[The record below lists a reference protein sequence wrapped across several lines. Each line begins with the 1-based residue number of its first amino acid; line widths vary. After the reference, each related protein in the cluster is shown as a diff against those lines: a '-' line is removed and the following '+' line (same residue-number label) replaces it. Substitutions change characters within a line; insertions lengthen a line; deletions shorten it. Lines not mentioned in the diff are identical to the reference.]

1 LVIGREGSRFLTITP
16 EDGLDVLHGLASPVR
31 LGILKFLHANGPSNV
46 NAISAALHLPQSTV
60 ATNIQV
66 LEGAGLVATR
76 TVPARKGYQKI
87 CSFRFEEIVLH
98 FSRGDINLRNAI
110 EVSMPIG
117 LYTACAV
124 TAPCGLC
131 STERV
136 LGLLDVPDS
145 FLQPE
150 RMQAALLW
158 FGRGYVEYKFPN
170 NVHSRGLPIATISFS
185 MELSSEVP
193 GTNTNWPSDIS
204 LWVNDI
210 RLGAWT
216 SPGDYGDKRG
226 VFTPNWWKLA
236 GSQYGHRVNWLVD
249 ARGTFVNDS
258 QVSELTIGALKLDGH
273 HSIRL
278 RVGVEETAEHPGGMN
293 LFGRGFGNTDQDI
306 TMTLTTRET
315 NSDAS

>member
-1 LVIGREGSRFLTITP
+1 MASCRWLSRCHATACPWCRSAGDGRDGSRFLTISP
-16 EDGLDVLHGLASPVR
+16 EDGLEVLHGLASPVR
-31 LGILKFLHANGPSNV
+31 LRILKFLHGTGPSNV
-46 NAISAALHLPQSTV
+46 NAISEALSLPQSTV

-66 LEGAGLVATR
+66 LENAGLVATR
-76 TVPARKGYQKI
+76 TFRRARGSQKI

-98 FSRGDINLRNAI
+98 FSRGDISLRNAI

-170 NVHSRGLPIATISFS
+170 NAHSRRLRIATISFS

-210 RLGAWT
+210 RLGVWT
-216 SPGDYGDKRG
+216 SSGRLRRQARRLHAELVEAGWLPIR
-226 VFTPNWWKLA
+226 PSCCLA
-236 GSQYGHRVNWLVD
+236 RQRAS
-249 ARGTFVNDS
+249 GTFLNDQQGLGS
-258 QVSELTIGALKLDGH
+258 
-273 HSIRL
+273 
-278 RVGVEETAEHPGGMN
+278 
-293 LFGRGFGNTDQDI
+293 
-306 TMTLTTRET
+306 
-315 NSDAS
+315 